1 MQFAAAH
8 MSLPGRSRHFAAT
21 QHLGRFWGE
30 ADINRQTKPAG
41 SVENNPKRPCLFQS
55 CCQVLYHSCP
65 DLSFR
70 AAMRRR
76 EFITLIGGVTTWSLM
91 ASAQQ
96 PTRPVFGILLVFS
109 QEAGRTFT
117 EPLRVYMQALGYV
130 EGRNI
135 AFDVRYADGRAD
147 RLPALAAELVA
158 QRPAVIATFGDATG
172 FAVKAATNTIPVVSM
187 SEDLVGAKLVTD
199 MRNPGGNITGVSVMG
214 TELDAKRLEI
224 LAELLPARSIVLLLA
239 DPTTHR
245 ESRRALD
252 ATAASLGLTLR
263 EAVVG
268 TPDQIEQ
275 AMREA
280 KEQGATGVNVL
291 SSALF
296 FALRGHIISIAAKLG
311 LPVMYQWPEIAEEGG
326 LIAYGPSLRGAFRQV
341 TTLVDKV
348 LKGARPSDI
357 PVEQPT
363 RFSLVINLR
372 TANMLGLTVPP
383 LTLLRADRAID

>member
-1 MQFAAAH
+1 
-8 MSLPGRSRHFAAT
+8 
-21 QHLGRFWGE
+21 
-30 ADINRQTKPAG
+30 
-41 SVENNPKRPCLFQS
+41 
-55 CCQVLYHSCP
+55 
-65 DLSFR
+65 
-70 AAMRRR
+70 MRRR
-76 EFITLIGGVTTWSLM
+76 EFLTLMGGAATWPPI

-96 PTRPVFGILLVFS
+96 PARPIFGILLVFS

-117 EPLRVYMQALGYV
+117 EPLRAYMQALGYV
-130 EGRNI
+130 EGRNV
-135 AFDVRYADGRAD
+135 AFDIRYADGKAD
-147 RLPALAAELVA
+147 NLPALAAELVA

-172 FAVKAATNTIPVVSM
+172 LAIKAATNTIPVVSM
-187 SEDLVGAKLVTD
+187 SEDLVRAKLVTD
-199 MRNPGGNITGVSVMG
+199 MRNPGANITGISVMG

-224 LAELLPARSIVLLLA
+224 LAELLPARSTVLLLA

-245 ESRRALD
+245 ESRPALN
-252 ATAASLGLTLR
+252 AIAASLGLTLR
-263 EAVVG
+263 EAIVG

-280 KEQGATGVNVL
+280 KDQGAAGVNVL

-296 FALRGHIISIAAKLG
+296 FALRGHIISLASRLG
-311 LPVMYQWPEIAEEGG
+311 LPAMYQWPEIAEEGG

-348 LKGARPSDI
+348 LKGAKPSDI

-363 RFSLVINLR
+363 RFSLVINLK

>member
-1 MQFAAAH
+1 
-8 MSLPGRSRHFAAT
+8 
-21 QHLGRFWGE
+21 
-30 ADINRQTKPAG
+30 
-41 SVENNPKRPCLFQS
+41 
-55 CCQVLYHSCP
+55 
-65 DLSFR
+65 
-70 AAMRRR
+70 MRRR
-76 EFITLIGGVTTWSLM
+76 EFITLIGGAATLPLM
-91 ASAQQ
+91 AAAQQ
-96 PTRPVFGILLVFS
+96 PGRPVFGILLVFS

-117 EPLRVYMQALGYV
+117 EPLRAYMRAMGYI

-135 AFDVRYADGRAD
+135 AFDVRYAEGKAD
-147 RLPALAAELVA
+147 RLPALAAELVT

-172 FAVKAATNTIPVVSM
+172 LAVKAATNTIPVVSM
-187 SEDLVGAKLVTD
+187 SEDLVRTKLVSD
-199 MRNPGGNITGVSVMG
+199 MRNPGANITGVSVMG

-224 LAELLPARSIVLLLA
+224 LAELLPARSTVLLLA

-245 ESRRALD
+245 ESRPALD
-252 ATAASLGLTLR
+252 STAASLGLTLR

-280 KEQGATGVNVL
+280 KDQGAAGVNVL

-296 FALRGHIISIAAKLG
+296 FALRGHIIGIAAKLN
-311 LPVMYQWPEIAEEGG
+311 LPAMYQWPEIAEEGG
-326 LIAYGPSLRGAFRQV
+326 LIAYGPSLRGTFRQV

-363 RFSLVINLR
+363 RFSLVINLN
-372 TANMLGLTVPP
+372 TASALGLTVPP